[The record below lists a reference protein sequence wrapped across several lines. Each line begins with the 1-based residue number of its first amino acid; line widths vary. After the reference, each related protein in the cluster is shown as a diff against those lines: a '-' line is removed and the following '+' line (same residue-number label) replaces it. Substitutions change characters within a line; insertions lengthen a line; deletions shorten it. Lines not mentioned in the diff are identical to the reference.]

1 MSAPGF
7 KLDYRLKRL
16 ADNREVALLP
26 RMVIGRLEECEL
38 QLMASGASRR
48 HAVLTVEAGELWLED
63 LKSANGTFINEQ
75 KLEGKAKL
83 SAGDRF
89 RIDVEEFLIE
99 APVEIAATV
108 MKKFEPAAFML
119 PVEEKLEQKK
129 QSAVV
134 KTDAVQVVED
144 SNAAAN
150 LPGAWA
156 SGDNAGSDSEGRT
169 AFIARKDLQ
178 GGLESLGV
186 AQLLQMKVEVPTL
199 VVQTGIHTGMR
210 FEMHPEQT
218 SRAEWSVGSDPGRS
232 VLLTDSGVSALH
244 AVIAVEGSRWK
255 LVDKMSAN
263 GTFVNGRSAPSIYL
277 TPGDQI
283 AFGPIKC
290 AFLAPVIKQA
300 EIQQVEMMNTESSGK
315 NRNLII
321 AAVSFGVTLLMLGLY
336 LALRS

>member
-1 MSAPGF
+1 MSAPSY
-7 KLDYRLKRL
+7 KLKRI
-16 ADNREVALLP
+16 ADNRDIALSP

-38 QLMASGASRR
+38 QLTASGASRR
-48 HAVLTVEAGELWLED
+48 HAVLTLEGDDLWLED

-83 SAGDRF
+83 NIGDRF
-89 RIDVEEFLIE
+89 RIDAEEFLVE
-99 APVEIAATV
+99 APPDVAATV
-108 MKKFEPAAFML
+108 MKKFEPVM
-119 PVEEKLEQKK
+119 PPPEEKPEPKK
-129 QSAVV
+129 EAAAL
-134 KTDAVQVVED
+134 KTDAVQVAEN
-144 SNAAAN
+144 SNPN

-156 SGDNAGSDSEGRT
+156 SGDNVGSDGEGRT

-178 GGLESLGV
+178 GELESLGA
-186 AQLLQMKVEVPTL
+186 AQLMQMKVEVPTL
-199 VVQTGIHTGMR
+199 MVQNGIHAGMR

-244 AVIAVEGSRWK
+244 AVIAVEGARWK

-283 AFGPIKC
+283 AFGPVKC
-290 AFLAPVIKQA
+290 AFLAPVVEQV
-300 EIQQVEMMNTESSGK
+300 EIQQVDVMDDASSGK

-321 AAVSFGVTLLMLGLY
+321 AAASFGVTLLLLGLY
-336 LALRS
+336 LAMRN

>member
-1 MSAPGF
+1 MSVPSY
-7 KLDYRLKRL
+7 KLKRL
-16 ADNREVALLP
+16 ADNRDIALTP

-38 QLMASGASRR
+38 QLTASGSSRR
-48 HAVLTVEAGELWLED
+48 HAVLTLEGDDLWLED

-83 SAGDRF
+83 NAGDRF
-89 RIDVEEFLIE
+89 RIDVEEFLVEVPLE
-99 APVEIAATV
+99 AAATV
-108 MKKFEPAAFML
+108 MKKFEPAAL
-119 PVEEKLEQKK
+119 PPEAKPEPKK
-129 QSAVV
+129 ESAIL
-134 KTDAVQVVED
+134 KTDAVQVVEN
-144 SNAAAN
+144 SNPAAN

-156 SGDNAGSDSEGRT
+156 SGDNAGNDGEGRT

-178 GGLESLGV
+178 GELESLGG
-186 AQLLQMKVEVPTL
+186 AQLMQMKVEVPTL
-199 VVQTGIHTGMR
+199 VVQNGIHAGMR

-218 SRAEWSVGSDPGRS
+218 SRAEWSIGSDPGRS

-283 AFGPIKC
+283 AFGPVKC
-290 AFLAPVIKQA
+290 AFLAPFIQQA
-300 EIQQVEMMNTESSGK
+300 EMPQIEVMNDAGSGK

-321 AAVSFGVTLLMLGLY
+321 AAVSFGVTLLLLGLY
-336 LALRS
+336 LAMRK